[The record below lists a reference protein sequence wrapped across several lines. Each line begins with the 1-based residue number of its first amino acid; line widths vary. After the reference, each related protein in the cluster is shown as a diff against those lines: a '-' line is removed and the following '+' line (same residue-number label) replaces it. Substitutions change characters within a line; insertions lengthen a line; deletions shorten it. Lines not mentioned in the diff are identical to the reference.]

1 MMNRIGKRLVGLV
14 LAGACGAFMPAF
26 ATGEQK
32 SPGTG
37 PAYELLGKVAVLHEG
52 RIKPL
57 DTVARE
63 EVKQIHG
70 RETIKLHDPS
80 EEIDKIIEPEGAPK
94 PAVERPVQ
102 SWGPV
107 GAFLDWIVVPEFWDD
122 QPFILVDSL
131 PLRRQL
137 MSETITKRLKAIA
150 EKSTTP
156 ADEKPLLEKL
166 AAEKEPAQAALAQL
180 ARSSKLPIEDR
191 KTIAEL
197 AAKLTEEHKW
207 MTPREL
213 DECRLSHDG
222 EMHSFLDWASELQNL
237 QKQFDANPK
246 AGRRLLPAEKR
257 AVEVAMR
264 LGTYQ
269 AYSGD
274 RVQAAGLVLIMP
286 RPSNTTY
293 LADTAR
299 AVKEA
304 RAMQDSRE
312 KLGPESMA
320 LFKLDELKAFSTFWN
335 NIPLDERKVPTE
347 DPKFDDRFTAW
358 LRDNSVWVP
367 LKVFLKSKPA
377 ELVEAGYPESQTK
390 AFLDAYHA
398 LEQAESSSTG
408 HLSPDVAALFLKTS
422 RELGEAVNPTR
433 YPTVAM
439 IERETH
445 FNAMSPFW
453 LAPAGYGA
461 GVALL
466 VISLAIGTLTGKPPQ
481 KSAAGA
487 TAYGL
492 GLAALA
498 SGIGLEIYGFY
509 LRVMITGWAPVT
521 NMYETVIWVALV
533 AAVLASVLEMIYRK
547 VFIAL
552 AGSAVGLLGTFTAAS
567 VSLLDPSIR
576 SLQPVLRSNFWLATH
591 VLCEVSSYAAF
602 ALAWMLGLI
611 ATTYY
616 LTATYRRSPRFL
628 ELALP
633 LVIGLPL
640 VLFGGVGLA
649 ACYGMF
655 GPQWMPAESAGS
667 SGVQSLL
674 SGDILFY
681 VCGAIALAGEMITLT
696 GLLALGGEVMNRMT
710 FKPEAQLETAEEKHS
725 MVKLDARGRAMQRT
739 ISNVK
744 PLSNFVYRAM
754 QVGVLLIA
762 GGTILG
768 GVWADYSWGRFWGWD
783 PKEVWALITLL
794 VYLVPL
800 HGRFAGWVSTFGLVA
815 ASVICFNSVIMA
827 WYGVNFVL
835 GVGLHSYGFVEG
847 GSQGMM
853 LVILLGLLA
862 LPFGAGWRRH
872 LGQHAVV
879 EAESG
884 AFSKIGSVDSG
895 SIRKGN
901 TRVTGAPAGP

>member
-1 MMNRIGKRLVGLV
+1 MNRIGNRLVGLM
-14 LAGACGAFMPAF
+14 LAGACVALVPAR
-26 ATGEQK
+26 ASDDQK

-37 PAYELLGKVAVLHEG
+37 PAYKVLGKVAVLHEG

-63 EVKQIHG
+63 EVKQIYG
-70 RETIKLHDPS
+70 RELIKLHDPA
-80 EEIDKIIEPEGAPK
+80 EEIDKIMNPEGAAK
-94 PAVERPVQ
+94 PAAEWTVQ

-137 MSETITKRLKAIA
+137 IAETIAKRLKAIA

-166 AAEKEPAQAALAQL
+166 AAQAEPAQAELAKL
-180 ARSSKLPIEDR
+180 ARTSKLPLEDR

-197 AAKLTEEHKW
+197 AAKITEEHKW

-213 DECRLSHDG
+213 DECRVSHDG
-222 EMHSFLDWASELQNL
+222 EMHTFVDWASELQTL
-237 QKQFDANPK
+237 QRQFDANPK

-269 AYSGD
+269 AYSRD
-274 RVQAAGLVLIMP
+274 RVQTAGLVLIMP
-286 RPSNTTY
+286 RPNNTQY

-299 AVKEA
+299 AIKEV
-304 RAMQDSRE
+304 RE
-312 KLGPESMA
+312 KQQSPESMP
-320 LFKLDELKAFSTFWN
+320 LFKLDELKAISTYWN
-335 NIPLDERKVPTE
+335 NIPQDDRRDPTADAKFDERY
-347 DPKFDDRFTAW
+347 TAW

-377 ELVEAGYPESQTK
+377 ELIEAGYPESQTK

-398 LEQAESSSTG
+398 LEQAESSSSG

-433 YPTVAM
+433 YPTAAM

-445 FNAMSPFW
+445 FNDLSPFS
-453 LAPAGYGA
+453 LAPVGYGA

-466 VISLAIGTLTGKPPQ
+466 VLSLAIATLTGKPAQ
-481 KSAAGA
+481 KSMAGA
-487 TAYGL
+487 TTYGL
-492 GLAALA
+492 GLAALV

-521 NMYETVIWVALV
+521 NMYETVVWVALV
-533 AAVLASVLEMIYRK
+533 AAVLGFILEMIYGK

-552 AGSAVGLLGTFTAAS
+552 AGSGVGLLGTVTAAS
-567 VSLLDPSIR
+567 VPLLDASIH
-576 SLQPVLRSNFWLATH
+576 SLQPVLRSNFWLSTH
-591 VLCEVSSYAAF
+591 VVCEVSSYAAF
-602 ALAWMLGLI
+602 ALAWKLGLI
-611 ATTYY
+611 ATVYY

-633 LVIGLPL
+633 MVFGLPL
-640 VLFGGVGLA
+640 LLFGGAGIAASYGL
-649 ACYGMF
+649 F
-655 GPQWMPAESAGS
+655 GPRWTLVEIAARFS
-667 SGVQSLL
+667 SQPLPTA
-674 SGDILFY
+674 DILYYLF
-681 VCGAIALAGEMITLT
+681 AALALAGELIMLM
-696 GLLALGGEVMNRMT
+696 GLLALGGEVLNRMT

-725 MVKLDARGRAMQRT
+725 KVKLDARARAMQRT
-739 ISNVK
+739 LASVK
-744 PLSNFVYRAM
+744 PLSNFIYRAM

-800 HGRFAGWVSTFGLVA
+800 HGRFAGWVNTFGLVA
-815 ASVICFNSVIMA
+815 ASVVCFNAVIMA

-853 LVILLGLLA
+853 LVILLGILA
-862 LPFGAGWRRH
+862 LPFAAGWRRYM
-872 LGQHAVV
+872 GQHLVAAVEPSSLSQMGSV
-879 EAESG
+879 DSG
-884 AFSKIGSVDSG
+884 STVDSG
-895 SIRKGN
+895 SIRKAK